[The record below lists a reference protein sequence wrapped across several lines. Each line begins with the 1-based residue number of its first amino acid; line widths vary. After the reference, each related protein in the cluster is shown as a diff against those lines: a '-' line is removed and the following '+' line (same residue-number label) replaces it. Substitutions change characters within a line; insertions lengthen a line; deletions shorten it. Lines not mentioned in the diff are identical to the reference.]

1 MEITQKHN
9 LIMMSLFNKED
20 NNTNQDHLNSNMN
33 QNLIPDNNLNENNF
47 IFANII
53 FGFKDI
59 PYNTI
64 GLLVNNTPNNSMDLV
79 YRVNDSNQTKNIP
92 LTSIRNISYT
102 DKIRTSTTNPALK
115 ENETK
120 SILLSAIMFGGNPLL
135 QLAGNS
141 GFNSLFDSASNNHEK
156 IKFNVEYEITVEL
169 TINNEEKKIVLIS
182 DNSPEKFIKQ
192 ILDTKKDMN
201 FNS

>member
-64 GLLVNNTPNNSMDLV
+64 SLLVNNTHNNSMDLV

-102 DKIRTSTTNPALK
+102 DKIRTSTTNLALK

-120 SILLSAIMFGGNPLL
+120 SILLSAVMFGGNPLL

-141 GFNSLFDSASNNHEK
+141 VFNSLFDSASNNHEK
-156 IKFNVEYEITVEL
+156 IKFNVEYEITIEL

-192 ILDTKKDMN
+192 ILDTKKDMS
-201 FNS
+201 FSS